1 MREAAIISTA
11 RTGLA
16 KAMRGGFN
24 KTHGIT
30 MGGHTVKHAIE
41 RAGIESGEVEDIIFG
56 CGQPEAATGHN
67 IGRNVAIAGDVLLL
81 FLVQQ
86 SIDSAHQDFR
96 VLLLQHKELLLMA
109 LKLQ

>member
-41 RAGIESGEVEDIIFG
+41 RAGVEAGEVKMYLWMRTTRG
-56 CGQPEAATGHN
+56 SNGHN
-67 IGRNVAIAGDVLLL
+67 IGRNVAIAGGCP
-81 FLVQQ
+81 
-86 SIDSAHQDFR
+86 
-96 VLLLQHKELLLMA
+96 
-109 LKLQ
+109 